1 MFLVN
6 CHGACVSSSLCVPAL
21 CGALCLLQPQIRRSS
36 RSPGRRVA
44 AVAAAAAAVSSIY
57 SVSTQYLHYIY
68 TIYRVSALSTESLLS
83 HCRGG
88 DNAPAE
94 TRRGRPGAAAPR
106 RNTETLI
113 IFRLIMNTRQ
123 KCADWRRGIK
133 KSRYIILNFF
143 SFLKNLTSFFFI
155 HVVFEIFINVL
166 CLVLRNQF
174 RREKLGVYFHN

>member
-1 MFLVN
+1 MRVSAA
-6 CHGACVSSSLCVPAL
+6 ACVSPRCVEHCVL
-21 CGALCLLQPQIRRSS
+21 PQDR
-36 RSPGRRVA
+36 
-44 AVAAAAAAVSSIY
+44 AAALAFPGGGWRPWRRQRRQCP
-57 SVSTQYLHYIY
+57 VSTQYLHYIY
-68 TIYRVSALSTESLLS
+68 TIYRVSALSTESPLS

>member
-1 MFLVN
+1 MTIDLFLEN
-6 CHGACVSSSLCVPAL
+6 GHGACVSSSLCVPAL
-21 CGALCLLQPQIRRSS
+21 CGALCLLQRS
-36 RSPGRRVA
+36 
-44 AVAAAAAAVSSIY
+44 AAALALPGGGWRPWRRQRRQCP
-57 SVSTQYLHYIY
+57 VSTQYLHYIY
-68 TIYRVSALSTESLLS
+68 TIYRVSALSTESPLS

-143 SFLKNLTSFFFI
+143 SFLKHLTSFFFI

-174 RREKLGVYFHN
+174 HREKLGGIFS

>member
-1 MFLVN
+1 MRIVLFLVN

-21 CGALCLLQPQIRRSS
+21 CGALCLLQRS
-36 RSPGRRVA
+36 
-44 AVAAAAAAVSSIY
+44 AAALALPGGGWRPWRRQRRQCP
-57 SVSTQYLHYIY
+57 VSTQYLHYIY
-68 TIYRVSALSTESLLS
+68 TIYRVSALSTESPLS

-94 TRRGRPGAAAPR
+94 TRRGRAGAAAPR

-174 RREKLGVYFHN
+174 RREKLEVHFHN

>member
-1 MFLVN
+1 MVTVRVSAA
-6 CHGACVSSSLCVPAL
+6 ACVSPRCVDH
-21 CGALCLLQPQIRRSS
+21 CVCCSQRS
-36 RSPGRRVA
+36 
-44 AVAAAAAAVSSIY
+44 AAALALPGGGWRPWRRQRRQCP
-57 SVSTQYLHYIY
+57 VSTQYLHSIY
-68 TIYRVSALSTESLLS
+68 TIYRVSALSTESPLS

-143 SFLKNLTSFFFI
+143 SFLQNLTSFFFI

-174 RREKLGVYFHN
+174 HQEKLGGIFS